1 MTMPELDQPLMV
13 VVLVV
18 FARAAPHAWA
28 ARAVFKANGRATN
41 MGWDC
46 TGRC

>member
-1 MTMPELDQPLMV
+1 MPELDQPLMV

-18 FARAAPHAWA
+18 FARAATPAKA
-28 ARAVFKANGRATN
+28 AGVRFRANGRAAN

-46 TGRC
+46 SG